1 MSLKRKVQLQAPNLL
16 IVACRA
22 VEPEPGAQ
30 EPAIFGGAGAAFK
43 I

>member
-1 MSLKRKVQLQAPNLL
+1 LQKIHAFSISAAEP
-16 IVACRA
+16 
-22 VEPEPGAQ
+22 EPEPGAP